1 MMVDLVLLH
10 NHQCNST
17 LQILDTK
24 GLKLR
29 VDPIDQDRALAQD
42 RALVPGK
49 DLALALDNREHLL
62 ADALEAVP

>member
-1 MMVDLVLLH
+1 MVDLVLLH

-17 LQILDTK
+17 LQTLDTK

-49 DLALALDNREHLL
+49 DLAQALDNREHLQ
-62 ADALEAVP
+62 ADALEVVP